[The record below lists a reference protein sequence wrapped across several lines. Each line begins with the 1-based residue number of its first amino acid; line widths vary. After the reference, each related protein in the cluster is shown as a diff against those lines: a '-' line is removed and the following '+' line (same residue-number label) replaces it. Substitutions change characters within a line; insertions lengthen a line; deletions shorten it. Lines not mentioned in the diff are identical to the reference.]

1 MSVSLQVFNMIIL
14 LWVLGCTFFISLL
27 SFAGVFTLTVR
38 DKLLTSVLFGL
49 VGFSAGALMGGA
61 FLHLLPEAL
70 THSDSVPIFL
80 FVIAGF
86 TVFFLLEKILY
97 WRHCHEGKCPIHMF
111 TYLNLIGDGV
121 HNFLD
126 GVIIAVSFLTSFPLG
141 IATTAAVTAHEIPQE
156 LGDFGVLV
164 YGGLTKLKALFYN
177 FASALTAVAGAM
189 TGYFLN
195 TYAENLTS
203 PLIPFAAG
211 GFLYIAASDLVP
223 ELHKQ
228 PDFKKSITSFAL
240 FLVGLGFMG
249 AMKLF
254 LG

>member
-1 MSVSLQVFNMIIL
+1 MAVL
-14 LWVLGCTFFISLL
+14 LWILGCTLFISLL
-27 SFAGVFTLTVR
+27 SFAGVFTLVVR
-38 DKLLTSVLFGL
+38 EEKLLASVLFGL

-70 THSDSVPIFL
+70 THTDSVPTFL
-80 FVIAGF
+80 YVIIGF
-86 TVFFLLEKILY
+86 TIFFLLEKLLY

-126 GVIIAVSFLTSFPLG
+126 GLIISVSFLTSLPLG
-141 IATTAAVTAHEIPQE
+141 LASTAAVAAHEIPQE

-164 YGGLTKLKALFYN
+164 YGGFTKLKALFYN
-177 FASALTAVAGAM
+177 FASALTAVAGSLI
-189 TGYFLN
+189 GYFLN
-195 TYAENLTS
+195 TNVEGVTS

-211 GFLYIAASDLVP
+211 GFLYIAASDLIP

-228 PDFKKSITSFAL
+228 PDIEKSIFSFAL
-240 FLVGLGFMG
+240 FLAGLGFMG